1 VERAKY
7 EAELAQRRFL
17 KVDPDNRLVADVLE
31 ADWNAKLRAVA
42 AAQEAYQKAAMA
54 DVNVVNDTERAE
66 LMALA
71 SDFPRL
77 WRDPRTQMKDK
88 SKRQFGAVLA
98 RHCGRMVA
106 VGHGSNFYVYA
117 YAQS

>member
-1 VERAKY
+1 M
-7 EAELAQRRFL
+7 
-17 KVDPDNRLVADVLE
+17 LE

-42 AAQEAYQKAAMA
+42 AAQEAYEKAAAA
-54 DVNVVNDTERAE
+54 DVNVVGDTERAE

-88 SKRQFGAVLA
+88 KRMLRLLIEDLTLAKGDAVHIDIRFVGGATRSLDLPLPQS
-98 RHCGRMVA
+98 CVA
-106 VGHGSNFYVYA
+106 VVKT
-117 YAQS
+117 